1 MTFNE
6 SEKNENMSG
15 YSDDD
20 NQHDNDSP
28 QMGPIQANLNMI
40 NTHNFSFDSIA
51 NLGKNDNYLHQMNN
65 MPFYPRKQ
73 SLTNPFDKF

>member
-51 NLGKNDNYLHQMNN
+51 NLGKNDNYLQQMNN